1 MNATRPLDPFN
12 ESQWLHHIATVEQ
25 VGAFRMGHL
34 LLMTAIFVAG
44 MIGNVLTCLVIYCD
58 RSMHNVTNY
67 YLFNLAVSDLV
78 VLIIMFIELIYKVRQ
93 LSDQQ
98 DEWGDLD
105 CKVQFFMVG
114 ALWNNGVLIM
124 TALAVERYVAVRHP
138 LAAKRRRVRR
148 RVARV
153 MAAVWTAAV
162 LETLPD
168 VFVIRLVETRVG
180 PVCFVALTWYT
191 RVINAATAV
200 VTFLLPLTV
209 MLYMYIAIAITVNA
223 GQNQN
228 HGDNIFNHRNHRKK
242 VNNLIMALTLSF
254 LVCWLPHFGLR
265 VLVAFGTPRVLLIL
279 PQYLVLW
286 YEAVGVS
293 AWFSSVLNPLL
304 FSLMSTK
311 FRKAL
316 KNLWYTKLLRRN
328 LGSIYEP
335 STINCRVGS
344 HS

>member
-242 VNNLIMALTLSF
+242 VNNLIIQAGVGNARCVTVCCVCSGADAVVPGVLAAALRPARAGRVRNPARAAHPPSVPGAVVRSGGGERVVQLGAQPATLQPY
-254 LVCWLPHFGLR
+254 VHQ
-265 VLVAFGTPRVLLIL
+265 V
-279 PQYLVLW
+279 
-286 YEAVGVS
+286 
-293 AWFSSVLNPLL
+293 
-304 FSLMSTK
+304 
-311 FRKAL
+311 
-316 KNLWYTKLLRRN
+316 
-328 LGSIYEP
+328 
-335 STINCRVGS
+335 
-344 HS
+344 